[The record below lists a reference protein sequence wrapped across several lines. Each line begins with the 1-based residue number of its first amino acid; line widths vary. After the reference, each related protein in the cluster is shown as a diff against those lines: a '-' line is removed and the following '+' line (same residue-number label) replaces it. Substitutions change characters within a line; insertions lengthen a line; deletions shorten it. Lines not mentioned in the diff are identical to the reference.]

1 MLPVRCFTCN
11 HLIGH
16 MWDDYLEMRKTT
28 DGKETLDALKLRR
41 ICCRRMLLTH
51 VPIINDTM
59 IYSNEDRVLDE
70 CNTTFSC
77 NIKHER
83 VVKCA

>member
-11 HLIGH
+11 HMIGH
-16 MWDDYLEMRKTT
+16 LWDAYVDMR
-28 DGKETLDALKLRR
+28 ETLDGKTSLDKLALSRM
-41 ICCRRMLLTH
+41 CCRRMLLTH

-59 IYSNEDRVLDE
+59 LFAAEDRVLDE
-70 CNTTFSC
+70 CNTVFLADT
-77 NIKHER
+77 KHKR